1 MAVPTKRRTSRRQS
15 ANAVPVCSCKPV
27 GDGPPCT
34 AALAAKL
41 SHNEII
47 AADLLYFQ
55 LLQALPHRHL
65 AVVRDFTRTRRP
77 HQFES
82 HWSSKQVRSPN
93 ASIFTLNRSQITRS
107 QQRRQV
113 YQLKLCSL
121 RQMTKT
127 FLSTT
132 NRYHHMLQH
141 KCRTMPTTH
150 KLQRCQTQTNIEV
163 ALKV

>member
-1 MAVPTKRRTSRRQS
+1 MRT
-15 ANAVPVCSCKPV
+15 
-27 GDGPPCT
+27 PCRCVH
-34 AALAAKL
+34 ASLLAAVHRARQP
-41 SHNEII
+41 SRPSCHTTISSQHI
-47 AADLLYFQ
+47 SCIFQ

-65 AVVRDFTRTRRP
+65 AVVRDFTRTRRT
-77 HQFES
+77 HHFES

-141 KCRTMPTTH
+141 KCRTMTTTH

>member
-1 MAVPTKRRTSRRQS
+1 MRLKMAVPTKRRTSRRQS
-15 ANAVPVCSCKPV
+15 ANAVPVCSCKPAG
-27 GDGPPCT
+27 GDPPCT
-34 AALAAKL
+34 GALAAKL

-113 YQLKLCSL
+113 YQLKLY
-121 RQMTKT
+121 
-127 FLSTT
+127 FAP
-132 NRYHHMLQH
+132 ND
-141 KCRTMPTTH
+141 
-150 KLQRCQTQTNIEV
+150 TNILVEQQMV
-163 ALKV
+163 IITCFNTSQVSHDDNYT

>member
-15 ANAVPVCSCKPV
+15 ANAVPVCSCKPAG
-27 GDGPPCT
+27 GDPPCT
-34 AALAAKL
+34 GALAAKL

-113 YQLKLCSL
+113 YQLKLY
-121 RQMTKT
+121 
-127 FLSTT
+127 FAP
-132 NRYHHMLQH
+132 ND
-141 KCRTMPTTH
+141 
-150 KLQRCQTQTNIEV
+150 TNILVEQQMV
-163 ALKV
+163 IITCFNTSQVSHDDNYT